1 MTRIVDICDV
11 INTLITNIYEHTF
24 DISINDTLVLETADF
39 LNEIQ
44 TMHYEKSFISHMPK
58 ENDVTQFINQWSLY
72 KNRHID
78 EWTAV
83 YNATIA
89 NVNPLNNYSET
100 RTVTP
105 NITVENTVDYGRTTT
120 NTNGSTSGVTYG
132 KTTTGQTNTYDGS
145 LRNSAKT
152 TDSGSDTTTVSG
164 SGSTAVSGSDT
175 STTATTGN
183 TTETKSGYKESP
195 YDNLQKSIEFKARF
209 NLRDMIINGFA
220 AEFLFYNNDNGDGG
234 FYGIHY

>member
-24 DISINDTLVLETADF
+24 DITINDTLVLETADF
-39 LNEIQ
+39 LNEIN
-44 TMHYEKSFISHMPK
+44 TMHYDKSFISHMDK
-58 ENDVTQFINQWSLY
+58 TQDITQFINQWQIY
-72 KNRHID
+72 KNRHMD

-89 NVNPLNNYSET
+89 NVIPINDYSET

-105 NITVENTVDYGRTTT
+105 NITVENTVDYGRTVTNTNDTT
-120 NTNGSTSGVTYG
+120 NTLQHG
-132 KTTTGQTNTYDGS
+132 KTTTGQTNTYDGN

-152 TDSGSDTTTVSG
+152 TDSGTDTTTIDGTTTSAVTG
-164 SGSTAVSGSDT
+164 QDGSTT
-175 STTATTGN
+175 STTGT
-183 TTETKSGYKESP
+183 TTETKSGYKNNAF
-195 YDNLQKSIEFKARF
+195 DNLKKSIEFKARF

-220 AEFLFYNNDNGDGG
+220 TEFLFYDNGNGG
-234 FYGIHY
+234 CDIWPLQ